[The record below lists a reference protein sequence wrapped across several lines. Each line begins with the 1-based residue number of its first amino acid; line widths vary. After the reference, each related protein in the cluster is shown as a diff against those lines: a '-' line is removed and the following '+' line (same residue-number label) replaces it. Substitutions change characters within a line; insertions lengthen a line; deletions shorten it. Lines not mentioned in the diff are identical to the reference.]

1 MIVVVVPVSVVV
13 SALTFCAVAP
23 LSLEGGT
30 VGATSTE
37 SVVGSGGEVDSGAL
51 SPKSQQLS
59 TSHGQFLMGTIGHT
73 WYKVPSP
80 E

>member
-1 MIVVVVPVSVVV
+1 VVMVMISVSVVV

-23 LSLEGGT
+23 LSLEAGT
-30 VGATSTE
+30 IGASSTE

-51 SPKSQQLS
+51 SPKSQQHS